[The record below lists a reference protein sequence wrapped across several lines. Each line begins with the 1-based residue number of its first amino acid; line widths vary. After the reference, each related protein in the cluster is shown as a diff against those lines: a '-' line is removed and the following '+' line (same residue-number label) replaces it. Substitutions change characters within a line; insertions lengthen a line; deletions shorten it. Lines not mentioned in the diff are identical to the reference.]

1 VTFQY
6 SKSLIERTQ
15 AYFKNRCGIDISEET
30 ANEYLRSFA
39 KLYLAFARPNG
50 GSLASGINAARDS
63 AVAEEAGSD
72 SIGVSNTYGTL

>member
-1 VTFQY
+1 MKTY
-6 SKSLIERTQ
+6 SPQLVEKCIE
-15 AYFKNRCGIDISEET
+15 YFHRVHNVDISPDT

-50 GSLASGINAARDS
+50 GSLASGINAARDG
-63 AVAEEAGSD
+63 AVAEKAGSG